1 MLVVYREMQ
10 LMRLVY
16 TFSPYYNIIQE
27 GGDVMKIKIICR
39 KENYDEYKAMLES
52 SGFVVSEDA
61 VLTFKEDDYNQETFI
76 GEVNS
81 KYEII
86 HYSKIVF
93 IESFGHEINLH
104 TIDKSYLIRER
115 LYEVEGV
122 LHDKGFIRINKSQ
135 IINTKAIQEII
146 PTFNSRINLLM
157 KNNEKLTVTR
167 NYNQSFKR
175 SIGL

>member
-1 MLVVYREMQ
+1 M
-10 LMRLVY
+10 
-16 TFSPYYNIIQE
+16 QE
-27 GGDVMKIKIICR
+27 GGDEMKIKIICQ
-39 KENYDEYKAMLES
+39 KENYDEYKTMLES
-52 SGFVVSEDA
+52 AGFTISTDA
-61 VLTFKEDDYNQETFI
+61 ELTFKQDDYKQETFI
-76 GEVNS
+76 GALNS

-93 IESFGHEINLH
+93 VESFGHEISLH
-104 TIDKSYLIRER
+104 TTDKTYIIREK

-122 LHDKGFIRINKSQ
+122 LHDKDFIRINKSQ
-135 IINTKAIQEII
+135 IINKKAIKEII

-157 KNNEKLTVTR
+157 KNEQKLTVTR

>member
-1 MLVVYREMQ
+1 
-10 LMRLVY
+10 MR
-16 TFSPYYNIIQE
+16 
-27 GGDVMKIKIICR
+27 IKIVCR
-39 KENYDEYKAMLES
+39 KENYDKYKSMLES
-52 SGFVVSEDA
+52 SGFIISEDA
-61 VLTFKEDDYNQETFI
+61 SLTFKEDDYKQETFI
-76 GEVNS
+76 GEIDS

-86 HYSKIVF
+86 HYSTITF

-104 TIDKSYLIRER
+104 TMDKTYSIREK

-135 IINTKAIQEII
+135 IVNKKAIQQII

-157 KNNEKLTVTR
+157 KNQEKLTVTR

>member
-1 MLVVYREMQ
+1 M
-10 LMRLVY
+10 
-16 TFSPYYNIIQE
+16 QE
-27 GGDVMKIKIICR
+27 GGDEMKIKIVCR
-39 KENYDEYKAMLES
+39 KENYDKYKTMLEI
-52 SGFVVSEDA
+52 SGFTIAEDA
-61 VLTFKEDDYNQETFI
+61 ELTFKEDDYQQETFI

-86 HYSKIVF
+86 HHSRIVF
-93 IESFGHEINLH
+93 IESFGHEISLH
-104 TIDKSYLIRER
+104 TIDKSYLIREK

-135 IINTKAIQEII
+135 IVNKKAIQEII

>member
-1 MLVVYREMQ
+1 M
-10 LMRLVY
+10 
-16 TFSPYYNIIQE
+16 QE
-27 GGDVMKIKIICR
+27 GGDEMKIKIVCR
-39 KENYDEYKAMLES
+39 KENYDKYKTMLET
-52 SGFVVSEDA
+52 SGFTISEDA
-61 VLTFKEDDYNQETFI
+61 ELTFKEDDYKQEIFI
-76 GEVNS
+76 GGINS

-93 IESFGHEINLH
+93 IESFGHEISLH
-104 TIDKSYLIRER
+104 TVDKTYSIREK

-122 LHDKGFIRINKSQ
+122 LHDKDFIRINKSQ
-135 IINTKAIQEII
+135 IINKKAIKEII